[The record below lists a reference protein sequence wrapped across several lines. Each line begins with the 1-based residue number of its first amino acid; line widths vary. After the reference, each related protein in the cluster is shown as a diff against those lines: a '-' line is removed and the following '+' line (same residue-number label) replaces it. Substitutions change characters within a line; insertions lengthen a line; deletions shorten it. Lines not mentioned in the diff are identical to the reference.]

1 MSMISVFFILLV
13 AVFATL
19 AYFTEPSEAEKRIQE
34 RLSGLDRPI
43 VQGEDD
49 HTEIVKHITFSR
61 IGWVDRY
68 LRENPIALQLQLML
82 EQASVGWTVGR
93 FFFYSACLMLVGAI
107 IGNWWIP
114 VGLVGW
120 IPGLILGLGPLC
132 WLFYQRSARFRR
144 FNVLLPDAIDLIARA
159 LRAGHS
165 LPSALVTVAEELAD
179 PLGPEFQHCADEMN
193 FGLPF
198 REAMHGM
205 LKRFPL
211 QDLHFLISAILVQR
225 ETGGNLAEL
234 LDKTAAVLRSRIT
247 LQQKVRVHT
256 AQGRMTGGILIA
268 LPFIAFVLLNLIRP
282 GYTAPLF
289 ESETGHKLV
298 YGTLISITFG
308 ALVIR
313 KIIQVK
319 Y

>member
-34 RLSGLDRPI
+34 RLSGLDRPMQ
-43 VQGEDD
+43 QGEDD
-49 HTEIVKHITFSR
+49 HTEIVKRVTFSK

-68 LRENPIALQLQLML
+68 LRGNEAALKLQLML
-82 EQASVGWTVGR
+82 EQAKVGWTVGR

-114 VGLVGW
+114 VGFVGW
-120 IPGLILGLGPLC
+120 IPGLVLGLGPLC
-132 WLFYQRSARFRR
+132 WIAYQRAQRFRR
-144 FNVLLPDAIDLIARA
+144 FNELLPDAIDLIARS

-165 LPSALVTVAEELAD
+165 LPSALVTVGEELAE
-179 PLGPEFQHCADEMN
+179 PLGPAFQHCADEMS

-198 REAMHGM
+198 REAMHNM
-205 LKRFPL
+205 FRRFPL
-211 QDLHFLISAILVQR
+211 QDLNFLISAILVQR

-234 LDKTAAVLRSRIT
+234 LDKAAAVLRARIT

-256 AQGRMTGGILIA
+256 AQGRMTGAILIA
-268 LPFIAFVLLNLIRP
+268 LPFVAFVLLNLVKP

-289 ESETGHKLV
+289 ETETGHKLV
-298 YGTLISITFG
+298 IGTLVSITFG